1 MTMIQRIEREP
12 IEAEPAT
19 PPPGSAWSP
28 SPAGAGE
35 DISFVKILPALLL
48 LGLTVGLGFTMM
60 GSFSTVQEGAKA
72 ELALSDQSL
81 GLVQGLSAA
90 IPLLLLSIPIGIA
103 VDRSNR
109 LRLLIGLALA
119 WTLGTALTAFAP
131 NTGLLFAARMLTA
144 IGTTG
149 GLTAALSLTA
159 DYCAPAL
166 RGRGTLVV
174 SLGQRFGIAAA
185 FALPG
190 WLFGQLVAGA
200 LPAIGGLEPWRSTHV
215 LLAAL
220 SAALLIPL
228 LFLREPERREVE
240 AGPHAPFRVVAGEL
254 WQRRAFLLPLFAGQV
269 SVVMADSA
277 SYIWAAPVLSREYG
291 LSPGDFAGWM
301 GLLVFGS
308 GLGGAVLGGVSADL
322 GQKSGRRGFILL
334 GAVIA
339 AGLGIP
345 AALFPISG
353 DIGLFA
359 AALGLLV
366 LCGTLTGLVVAVA
379 LTVLLPNE
387 LRGLC
392 IGAFIALAGLIGFG
406 VAPSLV
412 TAASSIMGGEQHLA
426 PALALVGVVTSAI
439 SFLAFGLAM
448 RRVPANFSH

>member
-1 MTMIQRIEREP
+1 MTGRIEGDSSTFKAIPSLSSTSAQRE
-12 IEAEPAT
+12 ESFS
-19 PPPGSAWSP
+19 SA
-28 SPAGAGE
+28 
-35 DISFVKILPALLL
+35 LPRLLL
-48 LGLTVGLGFTMM
+48 LGVTVGLGFTMM

-72 ELALSDQSL
+72 ELALSDQAL

-90 IPLLLLSIPIGIA
+90 VPLLLLSIPIGIA
-103 VDRSNR
+103 VDRTHR
-109 LRLLIGLALA
+109 VRLLIALALA
-119 WTLGTALTAFAP
+119 WTLGTALTAVAP

-174 SLGQRFGIAAA
+174 SLGQRLGIAAA

-190 WLFGQLVAGA
+190 WLFGQILAGA
-200 LPAIGGLEPWRSTHV
+200 LPAVGGLEPWRSTHV
-215 LLAAL
+215 FLAL
-220 SAALLIPL
+220 ISAALLLPL
-228 LFLREPERREVE
+228 LLLREPERREVE
-240 AGPHAPFRVVAGEL
+240 AGPGAPLRVVAGEL
-254 WQRRAFLLPLFAGQV
+254 WQRRAFLAPLFAGQV

-277 SYIWAAPVLSREYG
+277 AFIWSAPVLSREYG

-301 GLLVFGS
+301 GLLVFSS
-308 GLGGAVLGGVSADL
+308 GLVGAVLGGVSADL

-339 AGLGIP
+339 AGLGVP

-353 DIGLFA
+353 AIGLFA

-392 IGAFIALAGLIGFG
+392 IGAFIAVAGLIGFG
-406 VAPSLV
+406 IAPSLV
-412 TAASSIMGGEQHLA
+412 TAASAYMGGEQYLA
-426 PALALVGVVTSAI
+426 EALALVGVATSAI
-439 SFLAFGLAM
+439 SFLAFALAM
-448 RRVPANFSH
+448 RRVPGDLSERS